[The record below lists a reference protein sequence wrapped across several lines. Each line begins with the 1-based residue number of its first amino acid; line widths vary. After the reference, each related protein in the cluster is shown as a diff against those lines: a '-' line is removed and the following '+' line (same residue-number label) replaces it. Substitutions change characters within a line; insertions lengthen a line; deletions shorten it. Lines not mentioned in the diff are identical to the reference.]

1 MLLHYIVHL
10 PNIEDDI
17 SDNTK
22 YIRDEYAW
30 HNEVHVK
37 CVVCAY
43 IYIYVRRKAWI
54 CAIRGLRCANCG
66 SLLCA
71 GNPWI
76 ALSWCTHTFQLRIF
90 SRKVGWMRC
99 VFRARTWLV

>member
-22 YIRDEYAW
+22 YIRDEYAR

-37 CVVCAY
+37 CVVCAF
-43 IYIYVRRKAWI
+43 IYQIFM
-54 CAIRGLRCANCG
+54 
-66 SLLCA
+66 LL
-71 GNPWI
+71 NRE
-76 ALSWCTHTFQLRIF
+76 LTHCPTVNIHTTLYKIF
-90 SRKVGWMRC
+90 S
-99 VFRARTWLV
+99 